1 MKCNNCSCIF
11 PSTYKLCPVC
21 QSADFEREKFKVIE
35 KEVEEVET
43 VSPYVV
49 DGDIDDVGG
58 NL

>member
-1 MKCNNCSCIF
+1 MRCNNCHCIF

>member
-1 MKCNNCSCIF
+1 MMCKQCQTIF
-11 PSTYKLCPVC
+11 PNYYKECPNC
-21 QSADFEREKFKVIE
+21 KSLDFEREKSKVIE

>member
-1 MKCNNCSCIF
+1 MRCNECEALFGSHYAI
-11 PSTYKLCPVC
+11 CPVC
-21 QSADFEREKFKVIE
+21 QSLYFEREKFKVIE

>member
-1 MKCNNCSCIF
+1 MLCKQCQTIF
-11 PSTYKLCPVC
+11 PNYYKECPHC
-21 QSADFEREKFKVIE
+21 QSLDFEREKFKVIE

>member
-1 MKCNNCSCIF
+1 MRCNECEALFGSHYSI
-11 PSTYKLCPVC
+11 CPVC
-21 QSADFEREKFKVIE
+21 GSEDFEREKFKVIE
-35 KEVEEVET
+35 KEIEEVET

>member
-1 MKCNNCSCIF
+1 MRCNKCEALFGSNYSI
-11 PSTYKLCPVC
+11 CPVC
-21 QSADFEREKFKVIE
+21 GSEDFEREKFKVIE
-35 KEVEEVET
+35 KEVEVVET